1 MIRIFEDQASRE
13 RYRDYSNSCS
23 NEFDDETL
31 GAPRDRDCVCSHPP
45 STFHARSSILVSRSA
60 ATLQQGKSCARV
72 VALERKSVFQERC
85 RMRVTEGR

>member
-1 MIRIFEDQASRE
+1 MIRIFGDQASRE

-31 GAPRDRDCVCSHPP
+31 GAHVIVTVFAPIPP
-45 STFHARSSILVSRSA
+45 STFHARSSILVSRPA

-72 VALERKSVFQERC
+72 VALGRKSVFQERC